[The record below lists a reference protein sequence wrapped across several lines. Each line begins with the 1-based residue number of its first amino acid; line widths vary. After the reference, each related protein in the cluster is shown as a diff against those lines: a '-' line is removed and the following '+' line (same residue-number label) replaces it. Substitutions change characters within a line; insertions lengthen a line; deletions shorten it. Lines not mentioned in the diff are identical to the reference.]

1 MINYK
6 YYYYLLN
13 FKRVWHVATHL
24 FWDQRRGE
32 GSIPVFLPLWCGLPH
47 GQEIDFPVS
56 SPVMVVAAITYKTC
70 FYLLLHIFYISI
82 HTAHSLS
89 ANNQSTDP
97 CPVRSGNVEL
107 FRFPNRNKIRAPV
120 SSAGRLRCTLL
131 RRRSMPLPMKNRW
144 CCRALNTYARRAAA
158 PVTNDGVCVRTVVGR
173 KGNEAIL
180 LRDQTKAE
188 DNSMCVCA
196 VENSILHWASLRV
209 QNLFAFF
216 CPAWQQ

>member
-1 MINYK
+1 
-6 YYYYLLN
+6 
-13 FKRVWHVATHL
+13 
-24 FWDQRRGE
+24 
-32 GSIPVFLPLWCGLPH
+32 
-47 GQEIDFPVS
+47 
-56 SPVMVVAAITYKTC
+56 MVVAAITYKTC

-82 HTAHSLS
+82 HTALSLP

-144 CCRALNTYARRAAA
+144 CCRALNTYARRAA
-158 PVTNDGVCVRTVVGR
+158 PVTNDGVCV
-173 KGNEAIL
+173 L
-180 LRDQTKAE
+180 CSE

-196 VENSILHWASLRV
+196 VENSILGFASSAEPLCFLLSRMATIV
-209 QNLFAFF
+209 MTCITLFSIGLLSILMVRIIRGS
-216 CPAWQQ
+216 QYDSNIIDKLLDS